1 MTNIFYDQFA
11 LPMLNNSPRQWKSC
25 IYHNL
30 NSSASR
36 QVFSVALINL
46 QDKYLLMQQT
56 PKPEAQLPSLE
67 PDLLEHSS
75 L

>member
-11 LPMLNNSPRQWKSC
+11 LPMLNNCQWKSC
-25 IYHNL
+25 ISHNL

-46 QDKYLLMQQT
+46 QDMYLLTQQT
-56 PKPEAQLPSLE
+56 PKPEAQLPSLV